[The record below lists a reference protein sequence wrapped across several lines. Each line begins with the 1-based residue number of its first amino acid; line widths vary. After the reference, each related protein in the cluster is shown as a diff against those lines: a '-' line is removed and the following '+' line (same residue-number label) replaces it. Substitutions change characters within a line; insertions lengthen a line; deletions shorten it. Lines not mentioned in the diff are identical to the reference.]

1 MLRLNRMTD
10 YAILVLGVL
19 HGRPGELLSSAQIAH
34 HAQLTQATV
43 AKIIKALSAADLVA
57 TSRGNKGG
65 CQLAMPAT
73 AISIAEVIEAIEGPI
88 ALTACVEGADDPCA
102 VQQGCFMS
110 GSCNHING
118 AIRAALDGV
127 SLSDLFHPSNLFPA
141 SLETLE
147 HTSQPEV

>member
-1 MLRLNRMTD
+1 
-10 YAILVLGVL
+10 
-19 HGRPGELLSSAQIAH
+19 
-34 HAQLTQATV
+34 V

-73 AISIAEVIEAIEGPI
+73 AISIAQVIEAIEGPI

-110 GSCNHING
+110 GSWNRING

-127 SLSDLFHPSNLFPA
+127 SLSDLFHPSNLFPV

-147 HTSQPEV
+147 HPSQPEV

>member
-1 MLRLNRMTD
+1 
-10 YAILVLGVL
+10 L

-43 AKIIKALSAADLVA
+43 AKIIKALSAAELVA

-73 AISIAEVIEAIEGPI
+73 AISIAQVIEAIEGPI

-110 GSCNHING
+110 GSWNRING

-127 SLSDLFHPSNLFPA
+127 SLSDLFHPSNLFPV

-147 HTSQPEV
+147 HPSQPEV

>member
-73 AISIAEVIEAIEGPI
+73 AISIAQVIEAIEGPI

-110 GSCNHING
+110 GSWNHING
-118 AIRAALDGV
+118 AIRAALDVV

>member
-10 YAILVLGVL
+10 YAILVMGVL

-43 AKIIKALSAADLVA
+43 AKIIKALSAAELVA

-73 AISIAEVIEAIEGPI
+73 AISIAQVIEAIEGPI

-110 GSCNHING
+110 GSWNSING

-127 SLSDLFHPSNLFPA
+127 SLSDLFHPSNLFPV

-147 HTSQPEV
+147 HPSQPEV